1 MVKFLKLYEKAGI
14 FILIIAAS
22 IFLAIASPNF
32 RNVDTILG
40 IIMQG
45 SYGAIIAFGMT
56 FAITS
61 GGFDLSVEAVMGLT
75 SVIIAMLIPSLGF
88 AGSIIIAVLASCFV
102 GFLNGV
108 LITKLGI
115 SPLITTLSMQV
126 ILRGASLIITNGR
139 QVVIAQKSFMSIG
152 ASKAFGFLPMPIIY
166 MAVLFAIFY
175 IILNQTTFGRH
186 VAASGSNE
194 QASKMSGLNVSLI
207 KTVVY
212 ILVAFSASIVG
223 VIRTSQTLIGI
234 PTMAPGFT
242 LNVLTIA
249 ILGGTSLAGGKG
261 NLVGTLFAGIF
272 ISMIYY
278 GLNLLNVQI
287 FYQMLAVGITLL
299 FALFIDGL
307 RMKYLETAK
316 IKGIRV

>member
-1 MVKFLKLYEKAGI
+1 MVKFLKLYEKIGI
-14 FILIIAAS
+14 FILIVAAS
-22 IFLAIASPNF
+22 VFLAIVSPNF
-32 RNVDTILG
+32 RNLDTILS

-61 GGFDLSVEAVMGLT
+61 GGFDLSVEAIMGFT

-88 AGSIIIAVLASCFV
+88 AGSIIIAILASCFV

-108 LITKLGI
+108 LITKVGI

-139 QVVIAQKSFMSIG
+139 QVVISQKSFMSIG
-152 ASKAFGFLPMPIIY
+152 ASKVFNLIPTPIIY
-166 MAVLFAIFY
+166 MVVLFAIFY
-175 IILNQTTFGRH
+175 LILNQTSFGRH

-194 QASKMSGLNVSLI
+194 QAAKMSGLNVNLI

-261 NLVGTLFAGIF
+261 NLTGTLFAGIF

-316 IKGIRV
+316 VKGIRV

>member
-1 MVKFLKLYEKAGI
+1 MVKFLKLYEKIGI
-14 FILIIAAS
+14 FILIVAAS
-22 IFLAIASPNF
+22 IFLAIVSPNF
-32 RNVDTILG
+32 RNMDTILG

-88 AGSIIIAVLASCFV
+88 AGAIIIAVLASCFV

-152 ASKAFGFLPMPIIY
+152 ASKAFNFLPMPIIY

-194 QASKMSGLNVSLI
+194 QAAKMSGLNVSLI
-207 KTVVY
+207 KTVVF

-261 NLVGTLFAGIF
+261 NLIGTLFAGIF

>member
-1 MVKFLKLYEKAGI
+1 MVKFLKLYEKIGI
-14 FILIIAAS
+14 FILIVAAS
-22 IFLAIASPNF
+22 VFLAIVSPNF
-32 RNVDTILG
+32 RNLDTILS

-88 AGSIIIAVLASCFV
+88 AGSIIIAILASCFV

-108 LITKLGI
+108 LIAKVGI

-139 QVVIAQKSFMSIG
+139 QVVISQKSFMSIG
-152 ASKAFGFLPMPIIY
+152 ASKVFNLIPTPIIY
-166 MAVLFAIFY
+166 MVVLFAIFY
-175 IILNQTTFGRH
+175 LILNQTSFGRH

-194 QASKMSGLNVSLI
+194 QAAKMSGLNVNLI

-261 NLVGTLFAGIF
+261 NLTGTLFAGIF

-316 IKGIRV
+316 VKGIRV

>member
-1 MVKFLKLYEKAGI
+1 MVKFLKLYEKIGI
-14 FILIIAAS
+14 FILIVAAS
-22 IFLAIASPNF
+22 VFLAIVSPNF
-32 RNVDTILG
+32 RNLNTILS

-61 GGFDLSVEAVMGLT
+61 GGFDLSVEAIMGFT

-88 AGSIIIAVLASCFV
+88 AGSIIIAILASCFV

-108 LITKLGI
+108 LITKVGI

-139 QVVIAQKSFMSIG
+139 QVVISQKSFMSIG
-152 ASKAFGFLPMPIIY
+152 ASKVFNLIPTPIIY
-166 MAVLFAIFY
+166 MVVLFAIFY
-175 IILNQTTFGRH
+175 LILNQTSFGRH

-194 QASKMSGLNVSLI
+194 QAAKMSGLNVNLI

-261 NLVGTLFAGIF
+261 NLTGTLFAGIF

-316 IKGIRV
+316 VKGIRV

>member
-1 MVKFLKLYEKAGI
+1 MVKFLKVYEKMGI

-22 IFLAIASPNF
+22 IFLAIVSPNF
-32 RNVDTILG
+32 RNIDTILS
-40 IIMQG
+40 IIMQA
-45 SYGAIIAFGMT
+45 SYGGIIAFGMT
-56 FAITS
+56 YAITS

-75 SVIIAMLIPSLGF
+75 SVIIAMLIPSMGF
-88 AGSIIIAVLASCFV
+88 TVAIIVAILASCFV
-102 GFLNGV
+102 GLINGI

-115 SPLITTLSMQV
+115 NPLITTLSMQA
-126 ILRGASLIITNGR
+126 ILRGAALLITDGR
-139 QVVIAQKSFMSIG
+139 QVVIAQKSFMNVG
-152 ASKAFGFLPMPIIY
+152 ATKMLGIPTPIIY
-166 MAVLFAIFY
+166 MVVLFAIFY

-194 QASKMSGLNVSLI
+194 QAARMSGLNITVI

-223 VIRTSQTLIGI
+223 VIRTSQALIGI

-261 NLVGTLFAGIF
+261 NLIGTFFAAIF

-287 FYQMLAVGITLL
+287 FYQFLSVGIVLL

-307 RMKYLETAK
+307 RIQYLEAAK
-316 IKGIRV
+316 IKSIRI

>member
-1 MVKFLKLYEKAGI
+1 MVKFLKLYEKIGI

-22 IFLAIASPNF
+22 IFLAIVSPNF
-32 RNVDTILG
+32 RNLDTILS
-40 IIMQG
+40 IIMQA
-45 SYGAIIAFGMT
+45 SYGGIIAFGMT
-56 FAITS
+56 YAITS

-75 SVIIAMLIPSLGF
+75 SVIIAMLIPGLGF
-88 AGSIIIAVLASCFV
+88 AGAILIAILASCLV
-102 GFLNGV
+102 GLINGI
-108 LITKLGI
+108 LITKLSI
-115 SPLITTLSMQV
+115 SPLIATLAMQV

-139 QVVIAQKSFMSIG
+139 QVVISQKSFMAIG
-152 ASKAFGFLPMPIIY
+152 ASKVFNIIPIPIIY
-166 MAVLFAIFY
+166 MIVLFIIFY
-175 IILNQTTFGRH
+175 LILNNTSFGRH

-194 QASKMSGLNVSLI
+194 QASKMSGLNVTLV
-207 KTVVY
+207 KTLVY
-212 ILVAFSASIVG
+212 VLVAFSASIVG

-234 PTMAPGFT
+234 PTMSPNFT

-261 NLVGTLFAGIF
+261 NLIGTFFAAIF

-316 IKGIRV
+316 IKGIRI

>member
-1 MVKFLKLYEKAGI
+1 MVKFLKFYEKIGI
-14 FILIIAAS
+14 FILIVAAS
-22 IFLAIASPNF
+22 IFLAIVSPNF
-32 RNVDTILG
+32 RRLDTILS
-40 IIMQG
+40 IIQQG

-88 AGSIIIAVLASCFV
+88 AGSIIIAILASCFV
-102 GFLNGV
+102 GLINGV
-108 LITKLGI
+108 LITRMGI
-115 SPLITTLSMQV
+115 SPLIATLAMQV
-126 ILRGASLIITNGR
+126 ILRGSSLLITSGR
-139 QVVIAQKSFMSIG
+139 QVVIPQKSFMFIG
-152 ASKAFGFLPMPIIY
+152 ATEVFNVPTPIIY
-166 MAVLFAIFY
+166 MAVLFIIFY
-175 IILNQTTFGRH
+175 IILYQTSFGRH

-194 QASKMSGLNVSLI
+194 QAAKMSGLNVNLI
-207 KTVVY
+207 KTIVY

-223 VIRTSQTLIGI
+223 IIRTSQSLIGI

-242 LNVLTIA
+242 LNVLTIT

-261 NLVGTLFAGIF
+261 NLMGTLFAGVF

-307 RMKYLETAK
+307 RMKYLEVAK
-316 IKGIRV
+316 IKGLRI

>member
-1 MVKFLKLYEKAGI
+1 MVKFLKLYEKIGI
-14 FILIIAAS
+14 FILIVLAS
-22 IFLAIASPNF
+22 IFLAIVSPNF
-32 RNVDTILG
+32 RNLDTILG

-56 FAITS
+56 YAITS
-61 GGFDLSVEAVMGLT
+61 GGLDLSVEAVMGLT
-75 SVIIAMLIPSLGF
+75 SVIIAMLIPTMGF
-88 AGSIIIAVLASCFV
+88 VGAILIAITASCFV
-102 GFLNGV
+102 GLINGL
-108 LITKLGI
+108 LITKMDVN
-115 SPLITTLSMQV
+115 PFITTLAMQA
-126 ILRGASLIITNGR
+126 ILRGASLLITGGR
-139 QVVIAQKSFMSIG
+139 QIVISQKEFMSIG
-152 ASKAFGFLPMPIIY
+152 ATELFHIPTPIVY
-166 MAVLFAIFY
+166 MVVLFIIFY
-175 IILNQTTFGRH
+175 IILNMTTFGRH
-186 VAASGSNE
+186 VAATGSNE
-194 QASKMSGLNVSLI
+194 QAAKMSGLNVSLI
-207 KTVVY
+207 KIIVY

-261 NLVGTLFAGIF
+261 NLIGTLFAGIF

-278 GLNLLNVQI
+278 GLNLLYVQI

-307 RMKYLETAK
+307 RNRYLNVAR

>member
-1 MVKFLKLYEKAGI
+1 MVKFLKLYEKIGI
-14 FILIIAAS
+14 FILIVAAS
-22 IFLAIASPNF
+22 IFLAIVSPNF
-32 RNVDTILG
+32 RNMDTILS

-75 SVIIAMLIPSLGF
+75 SVIIAMLIPGLGF
-88 AGSIIIAVLASCFV
+88 AGAIIIAIIVSGFV

-108 LITKLGI
+108 LITKVGI

-126 ILRGASLIITNGR
+126 ILRGASLIITSGR
-139 QVVIAQKSFMSIG
+139 QVVIPQKSFMLIG
-152 ASKAFGFLPMPIIY
+152 ASKAFNIIPTPIIY
-166 MAVLFAIFY
+166 MVVLFAIFY
-175 IILNQTTFGRH
+175 ILLNQTAFGRH

-194 QASKMSGLNVSLI
+194 QAAKMSGLNIAVI
-207 KTVVY
+207 KTAVY
-212 ILVAFSASIVG
+212 VLVALSASIVG

-242 LNVLTIA
+242 LNVLTIT

-261 NLVGTLFAGIF
+261 NLIGTLFAGIF

-316 IKGIRV
+316 IKGIRI

>member
-1 MVKFLKLYEKAGI
+1 MVKFLKLYEKMGI
-14 FILIIAAS
+14 FILIVAAS
-22 IFLAIASPNF
+22 VFLAIVSPNF
-32 RNVDTILG
+32 RNMDTILS

-139 QVVIAQKSFMSIG
+139 QVVIAQKSFMSVG

-186 VAASGSNE
+186 VAAS
-194 QASKMSGLNVSLI
+194 
-207 KTVVY
+207 
-212 ILVAFSASIVG
+212 
-223 VIRTSQTLIGI
+223 
-234 PTMAPGFT
+234 
-242 LNVLTIA
+242 
-249 ILGGTSLAGGKG
+249 
-261 NLVGTLFAGIF
+261 
-272 ISMIYY
+272 
-278 GLNLLNVQI
+278 
-287 FYQMLAVGITLL
+287 
-299 FALFIDGL
+299 
-307 RMKYLETAK
+307 
-316 IKGIRV
+316 

>member
-32 RNVDTILG
+32 RNMDTILS

-61 GGFDLSVEAVMGLT
+61 GGFDMSVEAVMGLT

-88 AGSIIIAVLASCFV
+88 AGSITIAILASCFV

-115 SPLITTLSMQV
+115 NPLITTLSMQV

-166 MAVLFAIFY
+166 MAVLFAVFY

-278 GLNLLNVQI
+278 GLNLLNVEI
-287 FYQMLAVGITLL
+287 FYQMLAVGITLI

>member
-1 MVKFLKLYEKAGI
+1 MVKFLKFYEKIGI
-14 FILIIAAS
+14 FILIVAAS
-22 IFLAIASPNF
+22 IFLAIVSPNF
-32 RNVDTILG
+32 RRLDTILS
-40 IIMQG
+40 IIQQG

-88 AGSIIIAVLASCFV
+88 AGSIIIAILASCFV
-102 GFLNGV
+102 GLINGV
-108 LITKLGI
+108 LITRMGI
-115 SPLITTLSMQV
+115 SPLIATLAMQV
-126 ILRGASLIITNGR
+126 ILRGSSLLITSGR
-139 QVVIAQKSFMSIG
+139 QVVIPQKSFMFIG
-152 ASKAFGFLPMPIIY
+152 ATEVFNIPTPIIY
-166 MAVLFAIFY
+166 MAVLFIIFY
-175 IILNQTTFGRH
+175 IILYQTSFGRH

-194 QASKMSGLNVSLI
+194 QAAKMSGLNVNLI
-207 KTVVY
+207 KTIVY

-223 VIRTSQTLIGI
+223 IIRTSQSLIGI

-242 LNVLTIA
+242 LNVLTIT

-261 NLVGTLFAGIF
+261 NLMGTLFAGVF

-307 RMKYLETAK
+307 RMKYLEVAK
-316 IKGIRV
+316 IKGLRI

>member
-1 MVKFLKLYEKAGI
+1 MVKFLKLYEKIGI

-22 IFLAIASPNF
+22 IFLAIVSPNF
-32 RNVDTILG
+32 RRLDTILS
-40 IIMQG
+40 IIQQG
-45 SYGAIIAFGMT
+45 CYGAIIAFGMT

-61 GGFDLSVEAVMGLT
+61 GGFDLSVEAIMGLT

-88 AGSIIIAVLASCFV
+88 AGSIIIAILASCFV
-102 GFLNGV
+102 GLINGV
-108 LITKLGI
+108 LITKMGI
-115 SPLITTLSMQV
+115 SPLIATLAMQV
-126 ILRGASLIITNGR
+126 ILRGASLLITGGR
-139 QVVIAQKSFMSIG
+139 QIVISQKSFMLIG
-152 ASKAFGFLPMPIIY
+152 ATEVFGIPTPIIY
-166 MAVLFAIFY
+166 MVVLFVIFF
-175 IILNQTTFGRH
+175 ILLNQTSFGRH

-194 QASKMSGLNVSLI
+194 QAAKMSGLNITLI

-223 VIRTSQTLIGI
+223 IIRTSQALIGI

-242 LNVLTIA
+242 LNVLTIT

-261 NLVGTLFAGIF
+261 NLIGTLFAGIF

-307 RMKYLETAK
+307 RMRYLEVAK
-316 IKGIRV
+316 IKGIKI

>member
-1 MVKFLKLYEKAGI
+1 MVKFLKLYEKIGI

-22 IFLAIASPNF
+22 IFLAAVSPNF
-32 RNVDTILG
+32 RNLDTILS
-40 IIMQG
+40 IIQQG
-45 SYGAIIAFGMT
+45 CYGAIIAFGMT

-88 AGSIIIAVLASCFV
+88 AGSIIIAILASCFV
-102 GFLNGV
+102 GLINGV
-108 LITKLGI
+108 LITRMGI
-115 SPLITTLSMQV
+115 SPLIATLAMQV
-126 ILRGASLIITNGR
+126 ILRGASLLITNGR
-139 QVVIAQKSFMSIG
+139 QVVISQKSFMLIG
-152 ASKAFGFLPMPIIY
+152 ATKLFGIPTPILY
-166 MAVLFAIFY
+166 MVVLFIIFF
-175 IILNQTTFGRH
+175 ILLNQTSFGRH

-194 QASKMSGLNVSLI
+194 QAAKMSGLNVTFI
-207 KTVVY
+207 KTIVY

-223 VIRTSQTLIGI
+223 IIRTSQALIGI

-242 LNVLTIA
+242 LNVLTIT
-249 ILGGTSLAGGKG
+249 ILGGTSLAGGRG
-261 NLVGTLFAGIF
+261 NLIGTLFAGIF

-307 RMKYLETAK
+307 RMRYLEVAK
-316 IKGIRV
+316 IKGIRI

>member
-1 MVKFLKLYEKAGI
+1 MIKFLKLYEKIGI
-14 FILIIAAS
+14 FILIVAAS
-22 IFLAIASPNF
+22 IFLAIVSPNF
-32 RNVDTILG
+32 RRMDTILS
-40 IIMQG
+40 IIQQG

-88 AGSIIIAVLASCFV
+88 ALSIIIAILASCFV
-102 GFLNGV
+102 GLLNGV
-108 LITKLGI
+108 LITKVGI

-126 ILRGASLIITNGR
+126 ILRGASLLITSGR
-139 QVVIAQKSFMSIG
+139 QVVISQKSFMSIG
-152 ASKAFGFLPMPIIY
+152 ASEVYGILPTPIIY
-166 MAVLFAIFY
+166 MAVLFVVFY
-175 IILNQTTFGRH
+175 IILNQTSFGRH

-194 QASKMSGLNVSLI
+194 QAAKMSGLNITLI
-207 KTVVY
+207 KTLVY

-223 VIRTSQTLIGI
+223 VIRTSQALIGI
-234 PTMAPGFT
+234 PNMAPGFT
-242 LNVLTIA
+242 LNVLTIT
-249 ILGGTSLAGGKG
+249 ILGGTSLAGGRG
-261 NLVGTLFAGIF
+261 NLIGTLFAGIF

-287 FYQMLAVGITLL
+287 FYQFLSVGLVLL

-307 RMKYLETAK
+307 RIRYLETAR

>member
-1 MVKFLKLYEKAGI
+1 MVKFLKFYEKIGI
-14 FILIIAAS
+14 FILIVAAS
-22 IFLAIASPNF
+22 IFLAIVSPNF
-32 RNVDTILG
+32 RRLDTILS
-40 IIMQG
+40 IIQQG

-88 AGSIIIAVLASCFV
+88 AGSIIIAILASCFV
-102 GFLNGV
+102 GLINGV
-108 LITKLGI
+108 LITRMGI
-115 SPLITTLSMQV
+115 SPLIATLAMQV
-126 ILRGASLIITNGR
+126 ILRGSSLLITSGR
-139 QVVIAQKSFMSIG
+139 QVVIPQKSFMFIG
-152 ASKAFGFLPMPIIY
+152 ATEVFNVPTPIIY
-166 MAVLFAIFY
+166 MAVLFIIFY
-175 IILNQTTFGRH
+175 VILYQTSFGRH

-194 QASKMSGLNVSLI
+194 QAAKMSGLNVNLI
-207 KTVVY
+207 KTIVY

-223 VIRTSQTLIGI
+223 IIRTSQSLIGI

-242 LNVLTIA
+242 LNVLTIT

-261 NLVGTLFAGIF
+261 NLMGTLFAGVF

-307 RMKYLETAK
+307 RMKYLEVAK
-316 IKGIRV
+316 IKGLRI

>member
-1 MVKFLKLYEKAGI
+1 MIKFLKLYEKIGI
-14 FILIIAAS
+14 FILIVAAS
-22 IFLAIASPNF
+22 VFLAIVSPNF
-32 RNVDTILG
+32 RNLNTILS

-61 GGFDLSVEAVMGLT
+61 GGFDLSVEAIMGFT

-88 AGSIIIAVLASCFV
+88 AGSIIIAILASCFV

-108 LITKLGI
+108 LITKVGI

-152 ASKAFGFLPMPIIY
+152 ASKVFNLIPTPIIY
-166 MAVLFAIFY
+166 MVVLFAIFY
-175 IILNQTTFGRH
+175 LILNQTSFGRH

-194 QASKMSGLNVSLI
+194 QAAKMSGLNVNLI

-261 NLVGTLFAGIF
+261 NLTGTLFAGIF

-316 IKGIRV
+316 VKGIRV

>member
-32 RNVDTILG
+32 RNMDTILS

-88 AGSIIIAVLASCFV
+88 AGSITIAILASCFV

-115 SPLITTLSMQV
+115 NPLITTLSMQV

-166 MAVLFAIFY
+166 MAVLFAVFY

-278 GLNLLNVQI
+278 GLNLLNVEI
-287 FYQMLAVGITLL
+287 FYQMLAVGITLI
-299 FALFIDGL
+299 FTLFIDGL

-316 IKGIRV
+316 IKGIRI

>member
-32 RNVDTILG
+32 RNMDTILS

-61 GGFDLSVEAVMGLT
+61 GGFDMSVEAVMGLT

-88 AGSIIIAVLASCFV
+88 AGSITIAILASCFV

-115 SPLITTLSMQV
+115 NPLITTLSMQV

-166 MAVLFAIFY
+166 MAVLFAVFY

-278 GLNLLNVQI
+278 GLNLLNVEI
-287 FYQMLAVGITLL
+287 FYQMLAVGITLI

-316 IKGIRV
+316 IKGIRI

>member
-1 MVKFLKLYEKAGI
+1 MVKFLKLYEKIGI
-14 FILIIAAS
+14 FILIVAAS
-22 IFLAIASPNF
+22 IFLAIVSPNF
-32 RNVDTILG
+32 RNMDTILG

-88 AGSIIIAVLASCFV
+88 AGSIIIAILASCFV

-108 LITKLGI
+108 LITKVGI
-115 SPLITTLSMQV
+115 SPLITTLSMLV

-139 QVVIAQKSFMSIG
+139 QVVIPQKSFMLIG
-152 ASKAFGFLPMPIIY
+152 ASKAFNIIPTPIIY
-166 MAVLFAIFY
+166 MAVLFVIFY
-175 IILNQTTFGRH
+175 ILLNLTTFGRH

-194 QASKMSGLNVSLI
+194 QAAKMSGLNVALI

-212 ILVAFSASIVG
+212 MLVAFSASIVG

-234 PTMAPGFT
+234 PTMAPGFA
-242 LNVLTIA
+242 LNVLTIT

-261 NLVGTLFAGIF
+261 NLIGTLFAGIF

-287 FYQMLAVGITLL
+287 FYQMLAVGIALL

-307 RMKYLETAK
+307 RMKYLAKAK
-316 IKGIRV
+316 IKGIRT

>member
-1 MVKFLKLYEKAGI
+1 MIKFLKLYEKIGI
-14 FILIIAAS
+14 FILIVAAS
-22 IFLAIASPNF
+22 VFLAIVSPNF
-32 RNVDTILG
+32 RNLDTILS

-61 GGFDLSVEAVMGLT
+61 GGFDLSVEAIMGFT

-88 AGSIIIAVLASCFV
+88 AGSIIIAILASCFV

-108 LITKLGI
+108 LITKVGI

-139 QVVIAQKSFMSIG
+139 QVVISQKSFMSIG
-152 ASKAFGFLPMPIIY
+152 ASKVFNLIPTPIIY
-166 MAVLFAIFY
+166 MVVLFAIFY
-175 IILNQTTFGRH
+175 LILNQTSFGRH

-194 QASKMSGLNVSLI
+194 QAAKMSGLNVNLI

-261 NLVGTLFAGIF
+261 NLTGTLFAGIF

-316 IKGIRV
+316 VKGIRV

>member
-1 MVKFLKLYEKAGI
+1 MVKFLKLYEKIGI
-14 FILIIAAS
+14 FILIVVAS
-22 IFLAIASPNF
+22 IFLAIVSPNF
-32 RNVDTILG
+32 RKIDTILS
-40 IIMQG
+40 IIQQG
-45 SYGAIIAFGMT
+45 CYGAIIAFGMT

-75 SVIIAMLIPSLGF
+75 SVIIAMLLPGMGF
-88 AGSIIIAVLASCFV
+88 IGAIIIAILASCFV
-102 GFLNGV
+102 GLVNGV
-108 LITKLGI
+108 LITKMGI
-115 SPLITTLSMQV
+115 SPLIATLAMQV
-126 ILRGASLIITNGR
+126 ILRGASLLITNGR
-139 QVVIAQKSFMSIG
+139 QVVISQKSFMLIG
-152 ASKAFGFLPMPIIY
+152 ATKLFGIPTPIIY
-166 MAVLFAIFY
+166 MVVLFIVFF
-175 IILNQTTFGRH
+175 ILLNQTSFGRH

-194 QASKMSGLNVSLI
+194 QASKMSGLNVNLI

-223 VIRTSQTLIGI
+223 IIRTSQALIGI

-242 LNVLTIA
+242 LNVLTIT

-261 NLVGTLFAGIF
+261 NLIGTLFASIF

-307 RMKYLETAK
+307 RMRYLEVVK

>member
-1 MVKFLKLYEKAGI
+1 MIKFLKLYEKIGI
-14 FILIIAAS
+14 FILIVAAS
-22 IFLAIASPNF
+22 VFLAIVSPNF
-32 RNVDTILG
+32 RNLNTILS

-61 GGFDLSVEAVMGLT
+61 GGFDLSVEAIMGFT

-88 AGSIIIAVLASCFV
+88 AGSIIIAILASCFV

-108 LITKLGI
+108 LITKVGI

-139 QVVIAQKSFMSIG
+139 QVVISQKSFMSIG
-152 ASKAFGFLPMPIIY
+152 ASKVFNLIPTPIIY
-166 MAVLFAIFY
+166 MVVLFAIFY
-175 IILNQTTFGRH
+175 LILNQTSFGRH

-194 QASKMSGLNVSLI
+194 QAAKMSGLNVNLI

-261 NLVGTLFAGIF
+261 NLTGTLFAGIF

-287 FYQMLAVGITLL
+287 FYQMLAVGIALL

-316 IKGIRV
+316 VKGIRV

>member
-261 NLVGTLFAGIF
+261 NLIGTLFAGIF

>member
-1 MVKFLKLYEKAGI
+1 MVKFLKLYEKIGI

-22 IFLAIASPNF
+22 IFLAIVSPNF
-32 RNVDTILG
+32 RNLDTILS
-40 IIMQG
+40 IIQQG

-75 SVIIAMLIPSLGF
+75 SVIIAMLLPGLGF
-88 AGSIIIAVLASCFV
+88 FGAILIAIIASCFV
-102 GFLNGV
+102 GLINGL
-108 LITKLGI
+108 LITKMGV
-115 SPLITTLSMQV
+115 SPLIATLAMQV

-139 QVVIAQKSFMSIG
+139 QIVIPQKSFMLIG
-152 ASKAFGFLPMPIIY
+152 ATKLFGIPTPIIY
-166 MAVLFAIFY
+166 MIVLFVIFF
-175 IILNQTTFGRH
+175 ILLNQTSFGRH

-194 QASKMSGLNVSLI
+194 QAAKMSGLNINLI

-212 ILVAFSASIVG
+212 VLVAFSASIVG
-223 VIRTSQTLIGI
+223 MIRTSQAMIGI

-242 LNVLTIA
+242 LNVLTIT

-261 NLVGTLFAGIF
+261 NLIGTLFAGIF

-287 FYQMLAVGITLL
+287 FYQMLAVGLTLL

-307 RMKYLETAK
+307 RMRYLEVVK
-316 IKGIRV
+316 IKGIKV

>member
-1 MVKFLKLYEKAGI
+1 MVKFLKLYEKIGI
-14 FILIIAAS
+14 FILIVAAS
-22 IFLAIASPNF
+22 IFLAIVSPNF
-32 RNVDTILG
+32 RNMDTILS

-108 LITKLGI
+108 LITKVGI

-139 QVVIAQKSFMSIG
+139 QVVISQKSFMSIG

-194 QASKMSGLNVSLI
+194 QAAKMSGLNISFI

-261 NLVGTLFAGIF
+261 NLIGTLFAGIF

-287 FYQMLAVGITLL
+287 FYQMLAVGVTLL

>member
-1 MVKFLKLYEKAGI
+1 MIKFLKLYEKIGI

-22 IFLAIASPNF
+22 VFLAIVSPNF
-32 RNVDTILG
+32 RHLDTILS
-40 IIMQG
+40 IIQQG
-45 SYGAIIAFGMT
+45 CYGAIIAFGMT

-88 AGSIIIAVLASCFV
+88 AGSIIIAILASCFV
-102 GFLNGV
+102 GLINGV
-108 LITKLGI
+108 LITKMGI
-115 SPLITTLSMQV
+115 SPLIATLAMQV
-126 ILRGASLIITNGR
+126 ILRGASLLITSGR
-139 QVVIAQKSFMSIG
+139 QVVISQKSFMLIG
-152 ASKAFGFLPMPIIY
+152 ATEVFGIPTPIIY
-166 MAVLFAIFY
+166 MVVLFAIFF
-175 IILNQTTFGRH
+175 ILLNQTSFGRH

-194 QASKMSGLNVSLI
+194 QAAKMSGLNVTLI
-207 KTVVY
+207 KTIVY

-223 VIRTSQTLIGI
+223 IIRTSQALIGI

-242 LNVLTIA
+242 LNVLTIT
-249 ILGGTSLAGGKG
+249 ILGGTSLAGGRG
-261 NLVGTLFAGIF
+261 NLIGTLFAGVF

-307 RMKYLETAK
+307 RMRYLEVAK
-316 IKGIRV
+316 VKGIRI

>member
-1 MVKFLKLYEKAGI
+1 MIKFLKLYEKIGI
-14 FILIIAAS
+14 FILIVAAS
-22 IFLAIASPNF
+22 VFLAIVSPNF
-32 RNVDTILG
+32 RNLNTILS

-61 GGFDLSVEAVMGLT
+61 GGFDLSVEAIMGFT

-88 AGSIIIAVLASCFV
+88 AGSIIIAILASCFV

-108 LITKLGI
+108 LITKVGI

-139 QVVIAQKSFMSIG
+139 QVVISQKSFMSIG
-152 ASKAFGFLPMPIIY
+152 ASKVFNLIPTPIIY
-166 MAVLFAIFY
+166 MVVLFAIFY
-175 IILNQTTFGRH
+175 LILNQTSFGRH

-194 QASKMSGLNVSLI
+194 QAAKMSGLNVNLI

-261 NLVGTLFAGIF
+261 NLTGTLFAGIF

-316 IKGIRV
+316 VKGIRV